1 MRLLNGLLV
10 LLVFQCFG
18 EAINAYFDLGLPG
31 PVLGMLLLFIALCLR
46 GSTPISVA
54 KSSELLIPLLA
65 LMFLPAAT
73 GIFFL
78 GPRFNDQWP
87 AIIGS
92 LVVATTLSLL
102 FNGLVMKWL
111 ARRSS

>member
-10 LLVFQCFG
+10 LLVFQCCG

-31 PVLGMLLLFIALCLR
+31 PVLGMMLLFVMLCLL
-46 GSTPISVA
+46 GFTPTPVV

-78 GPRFNDQWP
+78 GPRFDDQWP

-92 LVVATTLSLL
+92 LVIATVLSLL
-102 FNGLVMKWL
+102 FNGLLMKWL
-111 ARRSS
+111 AGRRS